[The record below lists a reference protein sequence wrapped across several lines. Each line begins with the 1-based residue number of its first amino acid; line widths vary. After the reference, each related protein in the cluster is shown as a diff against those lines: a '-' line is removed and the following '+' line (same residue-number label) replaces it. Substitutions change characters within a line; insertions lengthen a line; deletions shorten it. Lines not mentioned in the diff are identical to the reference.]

1 MDLQSMDSL
10 VDAVQEAEILLIG
23 IGEEWTPSYEDM
35 LSDKNV
41 LTGLEKISGIDNQ
54 NLMMT
59 SLQKRYYETFHSE
72 QLEKAYQKLYQLCG
86 SKDYFLISLNY
97 DRYPELAGFE
107 KERCVYPCGNM
118 DYLQCDINCHNELL
132 PAQNTYQ
139 SIQNVIK
146 DKIKCSEFQEEKCP
160 YCGGK
165 LVYNTIEAKKYCE
178 GGYLEQ
184 WEAYMK
190 FLQKTINRKLCI
202 LELGVS
208 MRFPGVIRNAFEKTA
223 YYNQKAKLFRIHQ
236 TLAEVPQNMEQKSY
250 VKCENSVSYI
260 ANLFVS

>member
-1 MDLQSMDSL
+1 MDILI
-10 VDAVQEAEILLIG
+10 DAVKEAEIVLIG
-23 IGEEWTPSYEDM
+23 IGEEWTPSYEDL
-35 LSDKNV
+35 LSDKSV
-41 LTGLEKISGIDNQ
+41 LTGLEKISGIANQ
-54 NLMMT
+54 NLMM
-59 SLQKRYYETFHSE
+59 SSIQKMYCETFHSR
-72 QLEKAYQKLYQLCG
+72 QLENAYQNLYQLCG
-86 SKDYFLISLNY
+86 SKDYFMISLNY

-132 PAQNTYQ
+132 LAQNTYH
-139 SIQNVIK
+139 SIK
-146 DKIKCSEFQEEKCP
+146 DIINGEIKCSEFQEDKCP

-208 MRFPGVIRNAFEKTA
+208 MRFPSVIRNAFEKTA